1 MTGAHGMIGA
11 HGVKCPLHFDESSEL
26 IVGYGARTLD
36 PDTASAFER
45 HVGCCAVCREAA
57 ALQRAVWTALDEWH
71 ALPVSPDFDQRL
83 SARIADTKNRAWWR
97 WRLLLPWRFLLPVAA
112 CVALGAVLL
121 VRQPAAAPPPPIEQV
136 QHALDDMDL
145 LNQIGASI

>member
-1 MTGAHGMIGA
+1 M
-11 HGVKCPLHFDESSEL
+11 KCPLQFEESSEL

-36 PDTASAFER
+36 PDTALAFER
-45 HVGCCAVCREAA
+45 HVGSCAACREAA

-83 SARIADTKNRAWWR
+83 SARIAYTKNRAWWR
-97 WRLLLPWRFLLPVAA
+97 WRLLFPITA
-112 CVALGAVLL
+112 CVALWALLL
-121 VRQPAAAPPPPIEQV
+121 VRQPAATPPPPIEQV

-145 LNQIGASI
+145 LNQIGAPI

>member
-1 MTGAHGMIGA
+1 M
-11 HGVKCPLHFDESSEL
+11 KCPLQFEESSEL

-36 PDTASAFER
+36 PDTALAFER
-45 HVGCCAVCREAA
+45 HVGSCAACREAA

-83 SARIADTKNRAWWR
+83 SARIAHTKNRAWWR
-97 WRLLLPWRFLLPVAA
+97 WRPLLPWQVLLPMAA
-112 CVALGAVLL
+112 CAALCTLLL
-121 VRQPAAAPPPPIEQV
+121 VRQPAATPQPPIEQV

-145 LNQIGASI
+145 LNELGAPI

>member
-1 MTGAHGMIGA
+1 M
-11 HGVKCPLHFDESSEL
+11 KCPLQFEESSEL

-36 PDTASAFER
+36 PDTAIAFER
-45 HVGCCAVCREAA
+45 HVGCCEACREAA

-71 ALPVSPDFDQRL
+71 ALPVSTDFDQRL
-83 SARIADTKNRAWWR
+83 SARIADTKTRARWR
-97 WRLLLPWRFLLPVAA
+97 WRLLLPISA
-112 CVALGAVLL
+112 CVALCAVLL
-121 VRQPAAAPPPPIEQV
+121 VRQPAAAPPPPIQQV

>member
-1 MTGAHGMIGA
+1 M
-11 HGVKCPLHFDESSEL
+11 KCPLQFEESSEL

-36 PDTASAFER
+36 PDTAIAFER
-45 HVGCCAVCREAA
+45 HVGCCAACREAA

-83 SARIADTKNRAWWR
+83 SARIAETKTRAWWL
-97 WRLLLPWRFLLPVAA
+97 WRLLVPITA
-112 CVALGAVLL
+112 CVALAAVLL
-121 VRQPAAAPPPPIEQV
+121 VRQPAATPPPPIEQV

-145 LNQIGASI
+145 LNQLGPSI